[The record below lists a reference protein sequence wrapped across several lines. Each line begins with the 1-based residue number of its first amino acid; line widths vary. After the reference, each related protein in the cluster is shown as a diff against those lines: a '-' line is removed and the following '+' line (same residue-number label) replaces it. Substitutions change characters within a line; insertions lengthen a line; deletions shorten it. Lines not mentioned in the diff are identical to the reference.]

1 MAVLEGKVVVVTGA
15 ARGQGLEEVR
25 HLGAEGATEIGTDLA
40 ASDELRAAAA
50 VVLEI
55 DVSQPAG
62 WARLADEVRREFGRV
77 DGLVN
82 NAAVPARDGLLDVS
96 LDTWNTTLG
105 VNLTGPLLGMQTV
118 VPLMPGAGSIVNIS
132 SLAGLTGLRTTA
144 YTASK
149 WGLRGLAR
157 VASNELGPRG
167 IRVNTVF
174 PGYIDTPLVRQNPES
189 FRVTNLAQIP
199 LGRVGEVTDVAPL
212 VAFLLSDAAS
222 WITGAEISVD
232 GGQHAQGGTKAL
244 VDPADFLED
253 TTS

>member
-25 HLGAEGATEIGTDLA
+25 HLSGEGATVVGTDWTV
-40 ASDELRAAAA
+40 SDELRAAAA
-50 VVLEI
+50 MVIEF
-55 DVSQPAG
+55 DVSEPAG

-82 NAAVPARDGLLDVS
+82 NAGVAARDGLLDVG
-96 LDTWNTTLG
+96 LDTWNRTLG
-105 VNLTGPLLGMQTV
+105 INLTGPLLGMQTV

-132 SLAGLTGLRTTA
+132 SVAGLTGLRTTA

-149 WGLRGLAR
+149 WGLRGLSR
-157 VASNELGPRG
+157 VASNELGPRN
-167 IRVNTVF
+167 IRVNTLF
-174 PGYIDTPLVRQNPES
+174 PGYIDTPLVRQNPEAFKTVS
-189 FRVTNLAQIP
+189 LAQIP

-222 WITGAEISVD
+222 WITGAEIAVD
-232 GGQHAQGGTKAL
+232 GGQYAQGGAKAL
-244 VDPADFLED
+244 VDPANFLD
-253 TTS
+253 KSPS